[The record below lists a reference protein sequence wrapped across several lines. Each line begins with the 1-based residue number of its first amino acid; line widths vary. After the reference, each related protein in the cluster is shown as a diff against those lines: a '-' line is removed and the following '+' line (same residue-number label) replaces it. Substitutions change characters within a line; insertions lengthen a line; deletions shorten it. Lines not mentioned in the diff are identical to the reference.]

1 VTTLPG
7 YLSINSTPWAELSVD
22 GRVIG
27 NTPQLN
33 IRVPA
38 GAHAVEL
45 RRNGFETRR
54 TSVTVGSGS
63 TVRITNIV
71 LTRVAP

>member
-1 VTTLPG
+1 MMPNVAITEIVPRFA
-7 YLSINSTPWAELSVD
+7 PV
-22 GRVIG
+22 
-27 NTPQLN
+27 
-33 IRVPA
+33 RVPA
-38 GAHAVEL
+38 GAHEVEL

-63 TVRITNIV
+63 TVRITKIV